1 MTLQPETALQE
12 LRTLAAQRTQSW
24 SQLNK
29 ARRSGIQDELSKYF
43 LADGSIP
50 SKQLVDVV
58 WCLGKARA
66 EPRFLQPKFMSSLWE
81 ALTTTTLEKRSSS
94 KLMYGLAN
102 MRIQWKEIPTNV
114 AALLLDALAVQTP
127 AMNELELSSVV
138 FSFGKMEVQWETQLP
153 IALRTQIMDE
163 LFRTS
168 AFMGEVGVS
177 TVLLGLGKS
186 GAQWGSIPL
195 RLRSALTEQLHQN
208 PRLGPQAYS
217 NCASGLARLGATFD
231 TLPPRMREVL
241 VRGLRHAL
249 SLPSSP
255 HPSASSSSSVTAAA
269 AASEQTLSTVVWA
282 LGSLDMDYR
291 LHLDS
296 RGRAALDALLLARV
310 PELTLQGVSNTVYG
324 LARMHWSLRYAS
336 PELRLALERRL
347 QWWAKTAG
355 VDVAVTAE
363 GGRTRNEA
371 PEGQGSVTHTQAASN
386 IMWGLGQFRV
396 RWPSPLAPLPSA
408 ASARSEEQEEEGE
421 EGDEERSGE
430 SGDTDIESSGAGEYT
445 LPAEVAEALL
455 SKVTAALPFMSEQ
468 GVSNTLSGL
477 ANMKAPW
484 LLLPPATRGALQE
497 TLLRCGAEMPG
508 QAVSSSLWALG
519 SMGAQLGP
527 SSGADQGAS
536 PIELS
541 PPVTS
546 LLLDALGRLADSGKL
561 TPQSLALSLYA
572 LSLLSEPTAVQV
584 SARAAVSA
592 EPSPTQE
599 DGGGGAHDTLLPS
612 DAALTAMC
620 RAFPAAAP
628 YMSAREVAT
637 VVYALGRLS
646 KGAGGLPL
654 GAFTFALQS
663 TMLRAVERTAA
674 EMTAQDVGSVVW
686 GLCGQLGMIFSRLP
700 RRTQQALTIAMTGP
714 SMRLR
719 KKQLS
724 AILLG
729 LSRHST
735 GSGGTRW
742 RTLPV
747 ILQVTLAKALER
759 AVSVSSATA
768 PGGNAFRACVFAG
781 NVFYAL
787 GCLETQWTALSDF
800 SFPQSLLGTLP
811 LSPHGESLAE
821 EPRRPTGW
829 RNPVQPEVCG
839 QPVSFVLNG
848 LSRMGFWDV
857 ASDVDRRVLLGA
869 LRATVPHMS
878 AACVA
883 NSLWSL
889 GRMGVPLGLDQGK
902 ADHILAAELGATTAE
917 LSAAL
922 TKAMPRMTG
931 FECAWSL
938 WALAR
943 CGIAFEALP
952 PELAQLLVDTTTHL
966 VPNMNSRELGVAL
979 WALGRM
985 RAPVARLPPA
995 LINSLFFGIESLVSA
1010 NTNIRP
1016 SKKKL
1021 AD

>member
-12 LRTLAAQRTQSW
+12 LRTMATQRKQSW
-24 SQLNK
+24 LHINK
-29 ARRSGIQDELSKYF
+29 IRRSGIQDELSKCF
-43 LADGSIP
+43 LADGPIH
-50 SKQLVDVV
+50 SKQLVDIV

-66 EPRFLQPKFMSSLWE
+66 EPRFLQPNFISSMWE
-81 ALTTTTLEKRSSS
+81 ALAITKLEKRSSS

-102 MRIQWKEIPTNV
+102 MRIQWNEIPTNV
-114 AALLLDALAVQTP
+114 VTLLLDALAAQTP

-138 FSFGKMEVQWETQLP
+138 FSLGKMEVQWETQLP
-153 IALRTQIMDE
+153 LALRTQIMDE
-163 LFRTS
+163 LYRTS
-168 AFMGEVGVS
+168 AYMGEVGVS

-249 SLPSSP
+249 SLPSP
-255 HPSASSSSSVTAAA
+255 PPASAYMVPTS
-269 AASEQTLSTVVWA
+269 ASEQTLSTVVWA
-282 LGSLDMDYR
+282 LGSLGVDYR

-324 LARMHWSLRYAS
+324 LARMRWSLRYAS
-336 PELRLALERRL
+336 SDLRLALERRL

-355 VDVAVTAE
+355 VDAAVAE
-363 GGRTRNEA
+363 GGRARDEA
-371 PEGQGSVTHTQAASN
+371 PQGQGSATHTQASSN

-396 RWPSPLAPLPSA
+396 RWPSSLSSFPPA
-408 ASARSEEQEEEGE
+408 ALARSEEREEVIDE
-421 EGDEERSGE
+421 EDEERSE
-430 SGDTDIESSGAGEYT
+430 SGSDIESSGAGEGEYT
-445 LPAEVAEALL
+445 LPPEVAEALL
-455 SKVTAALPFMSEQ
+455 TKATAALPFMSEQ

-477 ANMKAPW
+477 ANMKALW
-484 LLLPPATRGALQE
+484 LLLPPVTRGALQD

-519 SMGAQLGP
+519 SMGAQLARSP
-527 SSGADQGAS
+527 SSEPDGGAS

-541 PPVTS
+541 LPVTS
-546 LLLDALGRLADSGKL
+546 LLLDALARLADAGRL

-572 LSLLSEPTAVQV
+572 LSLLSEPMGANVSIRAV
-584 SARAAVSA
+584 VSA
-592 EPSPTQE
+592 EPAQE
-599 DGGGGAHDTLLPS
+599 EGGGGAYNMSLPS
-612 DAALTAMC
+612 DAALIAMC
-620 RAFPAAAP
+620 RAFPAAVP
-628 YMSAREVAT
+628 HMSAREVAT

-646 KGAGGLPL
+646 KGAGGLPS

-674 EMTAQDVGSVVW
+674 DMTAQDVGSVVW

-700 RRTQQALTIAMTGP
+700 RRTQQALTNAMTSP
-714 SMRLR
+714 STRLR

-742 RTLPV
+742 RALPAV
-747 ILQVTLAKALER
+747 LQNTLAEALER
-759 AVSVSSATA
+759 TVSVSSATA
-768 PGGNAFRACVFAG
+768 TCGNAFRACVFAG

-787 GCLETQWTALSDF
+787 GCLETQWTSLSNF
-800 SFPQSLLGTLP
+800 SFPQNLLGTLP
-811 LSPHGESLAE
+811 LPPHDESLAE
-821 EPRRPTGW
+821 DPRL
-829 RNPVQPEVCG
+829 RNPVRPELCG

-857 ASDVDRRVLLGA
+857 ACDGDRRVLLEA

-889 GRMGVPLGLDQGK
+889 GRMGVPLRMDQGEAEHK
-902 ADHILAAELGATTAE
+902 LAAELGATTAA

-922 TKAMPRMTG
+922 TKAIPRMTG

-952 PELAQLLVDTTTHL
+952 SELSQLLVATTTHL
-966 VPNMNSRELGVAL
+966 VPSMNSRELGVAL

-995 LINSLFFGIESLVSA
+995 LINSLFFGIESLVSS
-1010 NTNIRP
+1010 NTNERNYR
-1016 SKKKL
+1016 
-1021 AD
+1021 